1 MILVV
6 TAIFPAILL
15 LKEEEDDDYSLLRI
29 HRGFR
34 FLHFVYSCWDRVVG
48 AEFRRRKSVRTNRC

>member
-6 TAIFPAILL
+6 TAIVPAILL
-15 LKEEEDDDYSLLRI
+15 LEEEEDDDDSLLWI

-34 FLHFVYSCWDRVVG
+34 FLQFVSSFWDQVVG
-48 AEFRRRKSVRTNRC
+48 AEFC